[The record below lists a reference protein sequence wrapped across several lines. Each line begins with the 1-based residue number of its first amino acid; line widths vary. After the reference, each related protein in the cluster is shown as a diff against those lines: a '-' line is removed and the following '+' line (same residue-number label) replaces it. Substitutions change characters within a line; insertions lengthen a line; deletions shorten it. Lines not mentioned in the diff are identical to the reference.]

1 MLKGQVYVSIAIA
14 ELFLNHSNSS
24 AHLCPPSNFLCAAS
38 NHAAPAA
45 GPAHPYHAPS
55 FMPHLG
61 SAAHANGAIEPTHV
75 APWAFEE
82 QFHTYNSFGYAVG
95 TSGEVVGDAR
105 KFNTS
110 GGDTVNSALPSKRPR
125 SPLGGVTATA
135 ATTTMAADSQA
146 GDGSSSSSSNST
158 VVTTVEAAVAAPAA
172 GAGAGAGGGG
182 GGGGKKK
189 KNSEG
194 ASLRAARLEAARAFE
209 LGGDPDQ
216 ELGPW
221 SEYKSEEDQLLA
233 TIEVR
238 LVCVWFL
245 AGIYFFG
252 VSLGIG
258 MMQFLPPQEE
268 ACEALAAST
277 SYLVCAFCL
286 SRTSIL
292 LLFSPFGT
300 FLRPAYYPSI

>member
-1 MLKGQVYVSIAIA
+1 
-14 ELFLNHSNSS
+14 
-24 AHLCPPSNFLCAAS
+24 
-38 NHAAPAA
+38 
-45 GPAHPYHAPS
+45 
-55 FMPHLG
+55 MPHLG

-82 QFHTYNSFGYAVG
+82 QFHTYNSYGYAVG

-105 KFNTS
+105 KFHSS

-125 SPLGGVTATA
+125 SPVGGVTATA
-135 ATTTMAADSQA
+135 TTTAAADSQA
-146 GDGSSSSSSNST
+146 GDDGSGSSST
-158 VVTTVEAAVAAPAA
+158 VVTTVEAAVAPLA
-172 GAGAGAGGGG
+172 GGASGGG

-233 TIEVR
+233 TIEVNDVGSKE
-238 LVCVWFL
+238 LD
-245 AGIYFFG
+245 
-252 VSLGIG
+252 
-258 MMQFLPPQEE
+258 
-268 ACEALAAST
+268 
-277 SYLVCAFCL
+277 
-286 SRTSIL
+286 
-292 LLFSPFGT
+292 
-300 FLRPAYYPSI
+300 